1 MFTIKLFILRIVLHS
16 IGFVKYGVVISLYTV
31 LHYFVSNSPL
41 FPGMRGNSVLTKDNS
56 VRAGEGGVSE
66 ARQHAVI
73 SVMTPLA
80 ILTTIPCVNSCYDT
94 PLLHG

>member
-1 MFTIKLFILRIVLHS
+1 MKIVLDLNT
-16 IGFVKYGVVISLYTV
+16 FVKYGVVIALYTV
-31 LHYFVSNSPL
+31 PHYFVSNFPL
-41 FPGMRGNSVLTKDNS
+41 LPGMRGNSVLTKDNS

-94 PLLHG
+94 PLVPG